1 MKITILSKNQVK
13 KYKPNG
19 KAALISIN
27 DLCDLDRPCNHVR
40 RSLYVTFSFY
50 FFEDVLADESG
61 ALTSAQAESIVR
73 RLMVIAQMPD
83 IDELV
88 VHCVAGRSRSQ
99 AVGCFMAKT
108 ILADKALYLE
118 LYTRVNGTGN
128 PHVYQ
133 LLEDAYTRLND
144 R

>member
-40 RSLYVTFSFY
+40 RSLYTTFSFY

-61 ALTSAQAESIVR
+61 ALTLVQAESIVR
-73 RLMVIAQMPD
+73 RLLHIAQRSD
-83 IDELV
+83 LDELV

-108 ILADKALYLE
+108 ILADKALYSA
-118 LYTRVNGTGN
+118 LYARTKGTGN

-133 LLEDAYTRLND
+133 LLEDAYARLNNC
-144 R
+144 

>member
-108 ILADKALYLE
+108 ILADKALYLA
-118 LYTRVNGTGN
+118 LYARTKGTGN
-128 PHVYQ
+128 PHVYR
-133 LLEDAYTRLND
+133 LLEDAYAHIIKR
-144 R
+144 

>member
-40 RSLYVTFSFY
+40 RSLYTTFSFY

-61 ALTSAQAESIVR
+61 TMTPAQAESIVR
-73 RLMVIAQMPD
+73 RLLYIAQRPD
-83 IDELV
+83 LDEVV

-108 ILADKALYLE
+108 ILANEALYLT
-118 LYTRVNGTGN
+118 LYARTKGTGN
-128 PHVYQ
+128 PHVYR
-133 LLEDAYTRLND
+133 LLEDAYGRLND
-144 R
+144 C

>member
-40 RSLYVTFSFY
+40 RSLYSTFSFY

-61 ALTSAQAESIVR
+61 TMTPAQAESIVR
-73 RLMVIAQMPD
+73 RLLHIAQRPD
-83 IDELV
+83 LDELV
-88 VHCVAGRSRSQ
+88 IHCVAGRSRSQ

-108 ILADKALYLE
+108 ILADKALYLA
-118 LYTRVNGTGN
+118 LYARTKGTGN

-133 LLEDAYTRLND
+133 LLEDTYGRLND
-144 R
+144 C

>member
-27 DLCDLDRPCNHVR
+27 DLCDLDRPCNHAR
-40 RSLYVTFSFY
+40 RSLYTTFSFY
-50 FFEDVLADESG
+50 FFEDVLEDESG
-61 ALTSAQAESIVR
+61 AMTPTQAESIVR
-73 RLMVIAQMPD
+73 RLTHIAQQPD
-83 IDELV
+83 LDELV

-108 ILADKALYLE
+108 ILADEALYLA
-118 LYTRVNGTGN
+118 LYARTNGKGN
-128 PHVYQ
+128 PYVYQ
-133 LLEDAYTRLND
+133 LLEDAYMRLND
-144 R
+144 H

>member
-19 KAALISIN
+19 KAALVSIN

-40 RSLYVTFSFY
+40 RSLYTTFSFY

-61 ALTSAQAESIVR
+61 ALTPVQAESIVR
-73 RLMVIAQMPD
+73 RLLHIAQRSD
-83 IDELV
+83 LDELV
-88 VHCVAGRSRSQ
+88 AHCVAGRSRSQ
-99 AVGCFMAKT
+99 AVGVFMAKT
-108 ILADKALYLE
+108 ILADKALDSA
-118 LYTRVNGTGN
+118 LYARTKGTGN

-133 LLEDAYTRLND
+133 LLEDAYVRLNNC
-144 R
+144 

>member
-1 MKITILSKNQVK
+1 MKITVLSKNQVK

-19 KAALISIN
+19 KAALVSIN

-40 RSLYVTFSFY
+40 RSLYTTFSFY

-61 ALTSAQAESIVR
+61 TMTPSQAESIVR
-73 RLMVIAQMPD
+73 RLMSIAQRPD
-83 IDELV
+83 LDELV
-88 VHCVAGRSRSQ
+88 IHCVAGRSRSQ

-108 ILADKALYLE
+108 ILADKALYLT
-118 LYTRVNGTGN
+118 LYARTKGTGN

-133 LLEDAYTRLND
+133 LLEDAYARLNNC
-144 R
+144 

>member
-40 RSLYVTFSFY
+40 RSLYTTFSFY
-50 FFEDVLADESG
+50 FFEDVLENEPG
-61 ALTSAQAESIVR
+61 AMTSEQAESIVR
-73 RLMVIAQMPD
+73 RLMQIAQRSNL
-83 IDELV
+83 DELV

-99 AVGCFMAKT
+99 AVGCFMARH
-108 ILADKALYLE
+108 ILTDEALYLA
-118 LYTRVNGTGN
+118 LYARTNGTGN
-128 PHVYQ
+128 PHVYR
-133 LLEDAYTRLND
+133 LLEDAYARLND

>member
-19 KAALISIN
+19 KAALVSIN

-40 RSLYVTFSFY
+40 RSLYATYSFY

-61 ALTSAQAESIVR
+61 ALTPVQAESIVR
-73 RLMVIAQMPD
+73 HLLHLAQRPD

-88 VHCVAGRSRSQ
+88 IHCVAGRSRSQ

-108 ILADKALYLE
+108 ILADKAFYLE
-118 LYTRVNGTGN
+118 LYARTKGTGN
-128 PHVYQ
+128 PHVYR
-133 LLEDAYTRLND
+133 LLEDAYARLNNC
-144 R
+144 

>member
-1 MKITILSKNQVK
+1 M
-13 KYKPNG
+13 
-19 KAALISIN
+19 ISIN

-40 RSLYVTFSFY
+40 RSLYTTFSFY

-61 ALTSAQAESIVR
+61 TMTPAQAESIVR
-73 RLMVIAQMPD
+73 RLLHIAQGSD
-83 IDELV
+83 LDEVV

-108 ILADKALYLE
+108 ILADKALYLT
-118 LYTRVNGTGN
+118 LYARTKGTGN

-133 LLEDAYTRLND
+133 LLEDAYARLND
-144 R
+144 H

>member
-13 KYKPNG
+13 KYKPDG
-19 KAALISIN
+19 KAALVSIN

-40 RSLYVTFSFY
+40 RSLYAAFSFY
-50 FFEDVLADESG
+50 FFEDVLEDESG
-61 ALTSAQAESIVR
+61 AMTPAQAESIVR
-73 RLMVIAQMPD
+73 RLLHLAQRPD

-108 ILADKALYLE
+108 ILADKALYSA
-118 LYTRVNGTGN
+118 LYARTNSEGN
-128 PHVYQ
+128 PYVYR
-133 LLEDAYTRLND
+133 LLEDAYARIND
-144 R
+144 H

>member
-19 KAALISIN
+19 KAALLSIN

-40 RSLYVTFSFY
+40 RSLYTTFSFY
-50 FFEDVLADESG
+50 FFEDVLEDESG
-61 ALTSAQAESIVR
+61 AMTPSQAESIVR
-73 RLMVIAQMPD
+73 RLLHIAQRSD
-83 IDELV
+83 LDEVV

-108 ILADKALYLE
+108 ILADKALYLT
-118 LYTRVNGTGN
+118 LCARTKGTGN
-128 PHVYQ
+128 PHVYH
-133 LLEDAYTRLND
+133 LLEDAYGRLND
-144 R
+144 C

>member
-13 KYKPNG
+13 KYKPDG

-40 RSLYVTFSFY
+40 RSLYATYSFY
-50 FFEDVLADESG
+50 FFEDVLEDESG
-61 ALTSAQAESIVR
+61 AMTPAQAESIVR
-73 RLMVIAQMPD
+73 RLLYIAQRPD

-99 AVGCFMAKT
+99 AVGCFMTKT
-108 ILADKALYLE
+108 ILADKALYSA
-118 LYTRVNGTGN
+118 LYARVNGNGN
-128 PHVYQ
+128 PHVYR
-133 LLEDAYTRLND
+133 LLEDAYARLND
-144 R
+144 H

>member
-1 MKITILSKNQVK
+1 MV
-13 KYKPNG
+13 
-19 KAALISIN
+19 SIN

-40 RSLYVTFSFY
+40 RSLYTTYSFY
-50 FFEDVLADESG
+50 FFEDVLRDESG
-61 ALTSAQAESIVR
+61 AMTPAQAESIVR
-73 RLMVIAQMPD
+73 RFMVIAQRSD
-83 IDELV
+83 LDELV

-133 LLEDAYTRLND
+133 LLEDAYARLND
-144 R
+144 C

>member
-13 KYKPNG
+13 KYKPDG

-50 FFEDVLADESG
+50 FFEDVLEDESG
-61 ALTSAQAESIVR
+61 ALTPAQAESIVR
-73 RLMVIAQMPD
+73 RLLHLVQRPD

-108 ILADKALYLE
+108 ILADKALYLA
-118 LYTRVNGTGN
+118 LYARTNGEGN
-128 PHVYQ
+128 PYVYR
-133 LLEDAYTRLND
+133 LLEDAYARIND
-144 R
+144 H

>member
-13 KYKPNG
+13 KYKPDG
-19 KAALISIN
+19 KAALVSIN

-40 RSLYVTFSFY
+40 RSLYTTFSFY

-61 ALTSAQAESIVR
+61 ALTPAQAESIVR
-73 RLMVIAQMPD
+73 RLLHIAQRSD
-83 IDELV
+83 LDELV

-108 ILADKALYLE
+108 ILADEALYSA
-118 LYTRVNGTGN
+118 LYARTEGAGN

-133 LLEDAYTRLND
+133 LLEDAYGRLNN

>member
-1 MKITILSKNQVK
+1 MKITILSRNQVK

-40 RSLYVTFSFY
+40 RSLYTTFSFY

-61 ALTSAQAESIVR
+61 TMTPEQAESIVR
-73 RLMVIAQMPD
+73 RLAHIAQRPD
-83 IDELV
+83 LDELV
-88 VHCVAGRSRSQ
+88 IHCVAGRSRSQ

-108 ILADKALYLE
+108 ILADEALYLT
-118 LYTRVNGTGN
+118 LYARTKGTGN

-133 LLEDAYTRLND
+133 LLEDAYGRLNNP
-144 R
+144 

>member
-40 RSLYVTFSFY
+40 RSLYSAYSFY

-61 ALTSAQAESIVR
+61 AITPAQAESIVR
-73 RLMVIAQMPD
+73 RLMSIAQRPD
-83 IDELV
+83 LDELV

-108 ILADKALYLE
+108 ILADKALYLT
-118 LYTRVNGTGN
+118 LYARTKGTGN

-133 LLEDAYTRLND
+133 LLEDAYVRLNNC
-144 R
+144 

>member
-1 MKITILSKNQVK
+1 MKITILSRNQVK

-40 RSLYVTFSFY
+40 RSLYTTFSFY

-61 ALTSAQAESIVR
+61 TMTPSQAESIVR
-73 RLMVIAQMPD
+73 RLMSIAQRPD
-83 IDELV
+83 LDELV
-88 VHCVAGRSRSQ
+88 IHCVAGRSRSQ

-108 ILADKALYLE
+108 ILADKALYLT
-118 LYTRVNGTGN
+118 LYARTKGTGN

-133 LLEDAYTRLND
+133 LLEDAYARLNNC
-144 R
+144 

>member
-40 RSLYVTFSFY
+40 RSLYTTFSFY
-50 FFEDVLADESG
+50 FFEDVLANESG
-61 ALTSAQAESIVR
+61 TMTPSQAESIVR
-73 RLMVIAQMPD
+73 RLLHIAQRPD
-83 IDELV
+83 LDEVV

-108 ILADKALYLE
+108 ILANEALYLT
-118 LYTRVNGTGN
+118 LYARTKGSGN

-133 LLEDAYTRLND
+133 LLEDAYARLND
-144 R
+144 C

>member
-19 KAALISIN
+19 KAALLSIN

-40 RSLYVTFSFY
+40 RSLYTTFSFY
-50 FFEDVLADESG
+50 FFEDVLANESG
-61 ALTSAQAESIVR
+61 AMTSEQAESIVR
-73 RLMVIAQMPD
+73 RLLHIAQRPD
-83 IDELV
+83 LDELV
-88 VHCVAGRSRSQ
+88 IHCVAGRSRSQ

-108 ILADKALYLE
+108 ILANEALYLT
-118 LYTRVNGTGN
+118 LYARTKGSGN

-133 LLEDAYTRLND
+133 LLEDAYARLND
-144 R
+144 C